1 MHFTTE
7 DIFSTRL
14 QNELVMNACRRKSA
28 AHNFVDLHRRSISA
42 LPGKGLKIPFFYLF
56 ISNVSAGNTT
66 ICRGQNLAPQIRVE
80 GRPALG
86 EEHRLRLFQKKV
98 LGGVIGWKRE
108 EKRRG

>member
-1 MHFTTE
+1 MAFYIGVFRERVERCLPTL
-7 DIFSTRL
+7 D
-14 QNELVMNACRRKSA
+14 A
-28 AHNFVDLHRRSISA
+28 A
-42 LPGKGLKIPFFYLF
+42 
-56 ISNVSAGNTT
+56 AGNTT